1 MAATPETTANPATS
15 STRALSITAFATLLL
30 IACIMGA
37 NHVAAR
43 IAFNHGTDVATA
55 VVFRSVVTTAV
66 MVVLLLV
73 QRVPLTLTPRKR
85 NALALI
91 GLLVG
96 LQSLFLYSAVAR
108 LPVALALLAFNS
120 YPLWGA
126 LWARVLYRD
135 PPAKTLLQ
143 AMPVILVGLVLALD
157 VFGAASGLGASAHW
171 SEIGAGVAFA
181 IAGAAVF
188 GIVLALTQHE
198 TVGVDGRVRTAATMG
213 MAGIVAL
220 LTVAA
225 QGGFHLP
232 TAPAGWMG
240 LSLLTLLYGTGITML
255 FTVLPRLGVV
265 GNSAILNV
273 EPVAALV
280 MGWAILGQAIAPV
293 QVVGALIVV
302 AAVMA
307 LGLRKR

>member
-1 MAATPETTANPATS
+1 RTGAQLQRGHDARSQGHRHGTRHPDRRGAGRPLRRHAQTRRVQDLDAAGRGGQSPGGARRAGRLGTRTRPACGRAHPVHRRAVWPGSPARTHARPLLSFSMAATPETTANPATS

-73 QRVPLTLTPRKR
+73 QRVPLALTPRKR

-126 LWARVLYRD
+126 LW
-135 PPAKTLLQ
+135 
-143 AMPVILVGLVLALD
+143 
-157 VFGAASGLGASAHW
+157 
-171 SEIGAGVAFA
+171 
-181 IAGAAVF
+181 
-188 GIVLALTQHE
+188 
-198 TVGVDGRVRTAATMG
+198 
-213 MAGIVAL
+213 
-220 LTVAA
+220 
-225 QGGFHLP
+225 
-232 TAPAGWMG
+232 
-240 LSLLTLLYGTGITML
+240 
-255 FTVLPRLGVV
+255 
-265 GNSAILNV
+265 
-273 EPVAALV
+273 
-280 MGWAILGQAIAPV
+280 
-293 QVVGALIVV
+293 
-302 AAVMA
+302 
-307 LGLRKR
+307 